1 MLSEQDLRKLADGVI
16 DGAWDATPEGGGP
29 SISTWRRFIM
39 EAFIRV
45 ALAAIQEAKAQQ
57 AGDLEELRGLSERA
71 ASGHWNESNRDG
83 LGREILWGS
92 ANTIFAIAC
101 VNYVRRALSPAP
113 AKMQCVMDRLV
124 ENQPSEQE
132 SGPAAS
138 AVEGQEELAKWMIVH
153 SFATG
158 HGDTF
163 SDLLHELEWQI
174 AELRAA
180 LAAAR
185 AAETESGK

>member
-113 AKMQCVMDRLV
+113 AKK
-124 ENQPSEQE
+124 P
-132 SGPAAS
+132 S